1 MTEQDLLMQELRMEN
16 EELHRAVYDLRRENE
31 ELRQKYEKELLC
43 HTSVMCDY
51 ERLKQAQR
59 ISVAEIGLP
68 ERTWHALRRY
78 GVHDVDMLRKFAADC
93 KLTVI
98 PGVGESGAKLIKKA
112 LKELERM
119 DCGSR
124 ENKAP

>member
-16 EELHRAVYDLRRENE
+16 EELHRTVYDLRREND
-31 ELRQKYEKELLC
+31 ELRRKYENERLC
-43 HTSVMCDY
+43 YVSEMCEH
-51 ERLKQAQR
+51 ERLKQVQR
-59 ISVAEIGLP
+59 ISVFEIGLP

-78 GVHDVDMLRKFAADC
+78 GIHDVDTLRKYSADC
-93 KLTVI
+93 KLTMI

-119 DCGSR
+119 NNGRNQESR
-124 ENKAP
+124 

>member
-16 EELHRAVYDLRRENE
+16 EELHRTVYDLRREND

-59 ISVAEIGLP
+59 ISVSEIGLP
-68 ERTWHALRRY
+68 ERTWHSLRRY
-78 GVHDVDMLRKFAADC
+78 GIHDVDMLRKYVSDC
-93 KLTVI
+93 KLTMI
-98 PGVGESGAKLIKKA
+98 PGVGEAGAKLIRKA
-112 LKELERM
+112 LKELERINNGRNQES
-119 DCGSR
+119 C
-124 ENKAP
+124 